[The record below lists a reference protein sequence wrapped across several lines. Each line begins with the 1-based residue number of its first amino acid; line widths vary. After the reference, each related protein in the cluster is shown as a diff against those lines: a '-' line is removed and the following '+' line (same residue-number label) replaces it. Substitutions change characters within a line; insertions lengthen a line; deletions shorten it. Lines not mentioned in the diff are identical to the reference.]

1 MKFVLSAILLLTI
14 FNFWPVNYAQAQ
26 STPLRDLIR
35 DPIVSQRCKALLTE
49 RDQKIRIKQKLNALL
64 LRNQKLQKELK
75 PTQKITLKRLQ
86 LNEIQLRNNF
96 RLTEIKVRA
105 MDEDIIRKGCPGVTL

>member
-1 MKFVLSAILLLTI
+1 MKYVIPATFLLTLLT
-14 FNFWPVNYAQAQ
+14 FGLTDNALAQ

-86 LNEIQLRNNF
+86 LNEIQLRNIV